1 METLKFTTVIN
12 APKAK
17 VWEVL
22 WNDETYRKWTSVF
35 HESSHAVSDWKEG
48 SKIQFLS
55 DDGSGMY
62 GIIEKKVE
70 QEQMIFKHLGELNN
84 GVEDPKNW
92 DGARERYYL
101 TEANGITELVSEL
114 DSVEEFKDYFL
125 NVFPK
130 ALVLIKQ
137 LSEHE

>member
-1 METLKFTTVIN
+1 METLKFTTKIN
-12 APKAK
+12 ATKEK
-17 VWEVL
+17 VWQVL

-35 HESSHAVSDWKEG
+35 DESSHAISDWKEG

-62 GIIEKKVE
+62 SIIEKKIE
-70 QEQMIFKHLGELNN
+70 NEQMIFKHLGELNK
-84 GVEDPKNW
+84 GVEELKDWK
-92 DGARERYYL
+92 GACERYFL
-101 TEANGITELVSEL
+101 KETNGITELATEL
-114 DSVEEFKDYFL
+114 DCVEEFKDYFL